1 MGWTTHW
8 TSPGKTESRRASQT
22 QTMFTQLLRAMG
34 RVLHYHVSVAV
45 SVAKDLCHPHL
56 LNASLLIVAHVMKAY

>member
-1 MGWTTHW
+1 
-8 TSPGKTESRRASQT
+8 
-22 QTMFTQLLRAMG
+22 MFTQLLRAMG